1 MQRVSGRAAGTR
13 ACRACLPAGFVLC
26 CAAPDFLAGWAA
38 PHCFFA
44 ASSLQPPA
52 SSLQPSPWRLHP
64 SKHLTPLTH
73 KTTHGWRRWHLW
85 EKHAYVNGHP
95 VPGALWDFGLY
106 FYHNAAELLRRGSG
120 PYYYLPKMQVG
131 GWVGGM
137 GKWQ

>member
-1 MQRVSGRAAGTR
+1 M
-13 ACRACLPAGFVLC
+13 
-26 CAAPDFLAGWAA
+26 
-38 PHCFFA
+38 
-44 ASSLQPPA
+44 
-52 SSLQPSPWRLHP
+52 
-64 SKHLTPLTH
+64 
-73 KTTHGWRRWHLW
+73 
-85 EKHAYVNGHP
+85 NGHP

>member
-13 ACRACLPAGFVLC
+13 ACRACLPACLRGLSCVVQRRISWQ
-26 CAAPDFLAGWAA
+26 AGQ
-38 PHCFFA
+38 PRIVF
-44 ASSLQPPA
+44 LQPPA
-52 SSLQPSPWRLHP
+52 SSLQPTPWRLHP